1 MQKVG
6 FLGLG
11 TMGGGM
17 AARLLGAGFAVTAW
31 NRNAARAEPLR
42 AAGAAI
48 AASPRDAA
56 AGADVV
62 ISMVADDAASLAVWT
77 GPDGAL
83 ASARPGTILIECS
96 TLSPSWVIDLAKL
109 AEARGCSFLD
119 APVTGSRPQA
129 VAGEMVFLVGGDGA
143 VLEGARPV
151 LKPMCRDIVHLGPT
165 GSGARM
171 KLVNNFLSGT
181 QAAALA
187 EALAFAEA
195 AGLDREAAM
204 SVVMNG
210 APGSPLVKTVCAR
223 MLKRDYG
230 VNFMLALMRK
240 DMNYAAAEAQRHGVP
255 LTFAIA
261 ARDLYD
267 AAIAGGWGDK
277 DFAAVAETIPRG
289 R

>member
-267 AAIAGGWGDK
+267 AAIAGGS
-277 DFAAVAETIPRG
+277 ETIPRG